1 MKPLNRIDLSNITD
15 ETAPY
20 LREHVIFRTYGNKG
34 YQSLLIPLLEYYE
47 HKIEELEKEITNA
60 ETS

>member
-15 ETAPY
+15 ETASY
-20 LREHVIFRTYGNKG
+20 LKEHVIFRTYGNKG